1 MKNILTII
9 GQIITLI
16 TLGTIA
22 FAPIVL
28 LGITI
33 TVGFW
38 EFDCWTP
45 FTTCLYVFLMSC
57 VVKKLVGKILK
68 K

>member
-22 FAPIVL
+22 FAPICL
-28 LGITI
+28 LGLTI

-38 EFDCWTP
+38 ELDCWTP
-45 FTTCLYVFLMSC
+45 FTTCLYLFLMAC
-57 VVKKLVGKILK
+57 VVKKFVGKVLK

>member
-1 MKNILTII
+1 MKNIFIII
-9 GQIITLI
+9 GQLITLI

-22 FAPIVL
+22 FAPICL
-28 LGITI
+28 LGLTI

-38 EFDCWTP
+38 ELDCWTP
-45 FTTCLYVFLMSC
+45 FTTCLYLFLMAC
-57 VVKKLVGKILK
+57 VVKKFVGKVLK

>member
-1 MKNILTII
+1 MKDILIII
-9 GQIITLI
+9 GKLI
-16 TLGTIA
+16 AILILGPIA

-38 EFDCWTP
+38 ELDCWTP
-45 FTTCLYVFLMSC
+45 FTTCLYLFLMSM
-57 VVKKLVGKILK
+57 VVKKFVGKILK

>member
-1 MKNILTII
+1 MKDILIII
-9 GQIITLI
+9 GQLIALI

-28 LGITI
+28 LGATITI
-33 TVGFW
+33 GFW
-38 EFDCWTP
+38 ELDCWTP

-57 VVKKLVGKILK
+57 VIKKFTGKVLK

>member
-1 MKNILTII
+1 MKDILIII
-9 GQIITLI
+9 GKLIALI
-16 TLGTIA
+16 TLGTILY
-22 FAPIVL
+22 APICL

-33 TVGFW
+33 TVGFL
-38 EFDCWTP
+38 ELDCWTP

-57 VVKKLVGKILK
+57 VIKKFVGKVLK